1 MNWKYSNYCNQ
12 VLLTPWDRK
21 IDLNRYKLIGHTY
34 PEAEV
39 YDYLCPIDRTEFQTL
54 ILPPSYMKS
63 LNHPLIT
70 LLFGEAAKEIRASI
84 KIVFIGYSLSDA
96 DVHIKALLMG
106 NLYSD
111 VELFVITTKNADQLR
126 QQYCALSKNVRYLR
140 C

>member
-1 MNWKYSNYCNQ
+1 
-12 VLLTPWDRK
+12 
-21 IDLNRYKLIGHTY
+21 
-34 PEAEV
+34 
-39 YDYLCPIDRTEFQTL
+39 
-54 ILPPSYMKS
+54 MKS